1 MDDVFQKTP
10 ETLRLGVV
18 GCGQVFQR
26 HHLPAVKR
34 SGAWQLVAACDDSEQ
49 RLEWVRKSVPGLS
62 VFKSFP
68 ALLESS
74 GLDAVLIATP
84 PESHHEVAVQAL
96 GKGLHVLV
104 EKPMALGL
112 SEGYS
117 MLDESLRAQK
127 LLWVGFTKRFRRP
140 YMDLKRRLALV
151 PADEIRDIR
160 FLCYGGHRESFTRYV
175 GDDARGGGVLDDLAS
190 HQVDLL
196 AWLIGQP
203 VKEVRARP
211 LSKKEGV
218 STCVRYELRFE
229 NDMIAYCEAMRNQ
242 AYLEMLHVRL
252 QDRILTADP
261 TGVFE
266 SHRVPP
272 KWISS
277 YCKIRA
283 NAHFALGK
291 LTRRPS
297 VTAHSFEAQLRC
309 FAAAIR
315 NEESPTVGADGRCGV
330 RVLEAI
336 RACRESLRSGGAWKS
351 LPEGA
356 RIA

>member
-1 MDDVFQKTP
+1 MNGAPGRPP
-10 ETLRLGVV
+10 ESLRLGVV

-34 SGAWQLVAACDDSEQ
+34 SGAWQLVAACDDSKQ
-49 RLEWVRKSVPGLS
+49 RLEWVQKSVPGLS
-62 VFKSFP
+62 VFESFP

-74 GLDAVLIATP
+74 GLDALLIATP
-84 PESHHEVAVQAL
+84 PESHHELAVQAL

-112 SEGYS
+112 SEGLS
-117 MLDESLRAQK
+117 MLDASLRARRQ
-127 LLWVGFTKRFRRP
+127 LWVGFTKRFRRP
-140 YMDLKRRLALV
+140 YIQLKQKLALV

-160 FLCYGGHRESFTRYV
+160 FLCYGDRRTPFTRYL

-196 AWLIGQP
+196 SWLIGQP

-211 LSKKEGV
+211 LSKREDE

-229 NDMIAYCEAMRNQ
+229 NDMVAYCEAIRNH
-242 AYLEMLHVRL
+242 AYLEMLHVGL
-252 QDRILTADP
+252 QDRTLTAHP

-272 KWISS
+272 KWISA

-315 NEESPTVGADGRCGV
+315 NEESPILGADGRCGV
-330 RVLEAI
+330 RVLDAI
-336 RACRESLRSGGAWKS
+336 RACRDSLRSGGAWKS
-351 LPEGA
+351 LPDGG

>member
-1 MDDVFQKTP
+1 MNGAPGSPP
-10 ETLRLGVV
+10 EPLRLGVV
-18 GCGQVFQR
+18 GCGRVFQR
-26 HHLPAVKR
+26 YHLPGVKR

-49 RLEWVRKSVPGLS
+49 RLEWVQESVPGLS
-62 VFKSFP
+62 VFESFP
-68 ALLESS
+68 ELLESS
-74 GLDAVLIATP
+74 GLDAVLITTP
-84 PESHHEVAVQAL
+84 PESHHELAVQAL

-104 EKPMALGL
+104 EKPMALGP
-112 SEGYS
+112 SEGLS

-127 LLWVGFTKRFRRP
+127 LLWVGFTKRFRQP

-151 PADEIRDIR
+151 PTDEIRDIR
-160 FLCYGGHRESFTRYV
+160 FLCHGDHRTPFTRYL

-190 HQVDLL
+190 HQIDLL

-211 LSKKEGV
+211 LSKTEDE
-218 STCVRYELRFE
+218 SICARYELRFE
-229 NDMIAYCEAMRNQ
+229 NDMVAYCEAVRNQ
-242 AYLEMLHVRL
+242 AYLEMLHVGL
-252 QDRILTADP
+252 QGRTVTAHA
-261 TGVFE
+261 TGIFE

-283 NAHFALGK
+283 SAHFALGK
-291 LTRRPS
+291 LTQRPS
-297 VTAHSFEAQLRC
+297 VTAHSFETQLRC

-315 NEESPTVGADGRCGV
+315 NEKPPIVGADGRCGV
-330 RVLEAI
+330 RVLETI
-336 RACRESLRSGGAWKS
+336 RACRDSLRSGGAWKS
-351 LPEGA
+351 LLDGG